1 MGLSDQ
7 DRAHARTAAVIHSQ
21 SGDGRA
27 STPFAAKLSGRT
39 RRTPRRRSRKGV
51 AGVRATVTV
60 VTAHHPGGEDV
71 AIEAADTTPS
81 GEVAGELATAL
92 GVQRTTPALTV
103 GGVAIDPL
111 VPLAATGVC
120 DGAIVVLADAGEDG
134 GPVPTTTALTAS
146 PTATSECRV
155 LRAPRLALAD
165 PASTHEVEFPA
176 KPRER
181 APARLPVIATIAPL
195 VAGVALAAVMR
206 RPEYLLFTVLSPLM
220 MGGQWVADRVGQRRA
235 ARSEALAY
243 AIALR
248 RAQQALSETLACELD
263 DRRAWAPDPSAVEEI
278 ATNRT
283 RRLWERRRHDPDFTL
298 LRIGAGSVQAAA
310 TPSDP
315 TIDRPMLADA
325 PVTLSLRDVGVL
337 GIAGSREQVESLTRS
352 LVVQLSTLHSPRDVA
367 IVVLSPPSG
376 ADRWAW
382 TRWLPHLRP
391 ADETRS
397 RALVGLDSM
406 TVAARVAELN
416 ALIAARTPALPD
428 AAPRAVVVVIDQAS
442 ELRPTSGLADV
453 LRDGPSVGVYA
464 ICLDADD
471 GRLPGECAA
480 VARFS
485 DDASG
490 RVELSV
496 ADAPVVRDIKADD
509 VNGDRA
515 ERIARALAPLRDE
528 TARDGSAA
536 LPAAVRWLDVA
547 DLPDAVDDLAMTLS
561 ARWRAQPAGTTAV
574 LGMSCDGGFY
584 VDIARDGPHALVA
597 GTTGSGK
604 SELLQALVASL
615 AVANRPDELTFVLV
629 DYKGGA
635 AFGACGTLPH
645 TVGFVT
651 DLDGV
656 LAERAL
662 VSLTAE
668 LKRRESLFAAARVN
682 DIAAFRAAGG
692 QLARLVIV
700 VDEFASLAEELP
712 DFVGG
717 LVGVAQRGRSLG
729 IHLILATQRPE
740 GVVSADIRA
749 NTNLR
754 ICLGV
759 TRESESRD
767 VIETPDAARISRH
780 TPGRGY
786 ARTGHGEL
794 RVFQC
799 GRVGGTT
806 RATRGGAQARVAPFR
821 SLGYPDPALGRTSG
835 AAAGDS
841 DLDLI
846 VAACA
851 SAAQYLDVEIP
862 DSPWPPPLPD
872 VITSSDVAD
881 PPLTATLGWRDLP
894 ARQRREPHV
903 VDLAKLGH
911 LVVAGGA
918 RSGRTTTLRTL
929 AGLLA
934 RSTSTADLHMYAFDC
949 AGGALS
955 AFDNLPH
962 CGAVVSA
969 HDADRARRLLSTL
982 VGELATRRAELAA
995 QGFGSIEEQRA
1006 RSRAPLPHIVV
1017 FIDGWESFVTAFDD
1031 VDNGRA
1037 IDGVFDLLRDGASA
1051 GTHVIATADRAGLVG
1066 RLASLVDQRL
1076 VLRLADRSDFT
1087 LIGLPTRAVPE
1098 NLPAGRAFSAH
1109 DLAQQQICL
1118 LASDPS
1124 GPAQL
1129 DAFCAIAAEAADRDA
1144 NLSASSRPRRVD
1156 ELPTHVVLEQ
1166 LEEQV
1171 GRRALAG
1178 DGRLLLGVGGD
1189 HVEPVWADLTDAGS
1203 GFVISGPPRSGRS
1216 TALGCVA
1223 ASLRAAGWFS
1233 LLVTARS
1240 SAASGWVDSVTDA
1253 TDPDVADVLLTPR
1266 QRLAVLV
1273 DDAERVLDTP
1283 AAAALER
1290 FAREARDRGH
1300 LLVVA
1305 GTTEDLAIGFR
1316 GFVVE
1321 ARRSRCGILLAPQ
1334 GPLDGEVF
1342 GVRLPRDTARR
1353 QSPGRGLFIQH
1364 GAITPL
1370 QVAAPSA
1377 PPVASGR

>member
-1 MGLSDQ
+1 
-7 DRAHARTAAVIHSQ
+7 
-21 SGDGRA
+21 
-27 STPFAAKLSGRT
+27 
-39 RRTPRRRSRKGV
+39 
-51 AGVRATVTV
+51 VRATVTV
-60 VTAHHPGGEDV
+60 VSPRHPGSEDV
-71 AIEAADTTPS
+71 AIEAAETTPS

-92 GVQRTTPALTV
+92 GVQLTKPALKV
-103 GGVAIDPL
+103 GGVPIDPN

-120 DGAIVVLADAGEDG
+120 DGAIVVLADADEG
-134 GPVPTTTALTAS
+134 GGAAQTTAALTAS
-146 PTATSECRV
+146 PTTASRSQV
-155 LRAPRLALAD
+155 LRAPRLSLTD
-165 PASTHEVEFPA
+165 PAPTREVEFPA
-176 KPRER
+176 KPCER

-220 MGGQWVADRVGQRRA
+220 MGGQWVADRVGQRRT
-235 ARSEALAY
+235 ARSEAVAY

-248 RAQQALSETLACELD
+248 RAQDALSETLASELD
-263 DRRAWAPDPSAVEEI
+263 HRRAWAPDPSGVEEI

-298 LRIGAGSVQAAA
+298 VRIGAGSVEAAA

-325 PVTLSLRDVGVL
+325 PITLSLRDVGVL
-337 GIAGSREQVESLTRS
+337 GIAGPREQVDSLARS
-352 LVVQLSTLHSPRDVA
+352 LVVHISTLHSPRDVA
-367 IVVLSPPSG
+367 LVVLSPPSG

-406 TVAARVAELN
+406 TIAARVAELN
-416 ALIAARTPALPD
+416 ALVAARTAALPD
-428 AAPRAVVVVIDQAS
+428 AAPRAVVVVLDQAS
-442 ELRPTSGLADV
+442 ELRPMPGLADV

-471 GRLPGECAA
+471 TRLPGECSA

-490 RVELSV
+490 HAELSV

-536 LPAAVRWLDVA
+536 LPAAVRWLEVA
-547 DLPDAVDDLAMTLS
+547 DLADDVDDLAMTLA
-561 ARWRAQPAGTTAV
+561 ARWRAQPASTTAV
-574 LGMSCDGGFY
+574 LGVSRDGGFD

-635 AFGACGTLPH
+635 AFGACAALPH

-668 LKRRESLFAAARVN
+668 LKRRESLFAAGRVN
-682 DIAAFRAAGG
+682 DIAAFRAVGG

-700 VDEFASLAEELP
+700 VDEFASLADELP

-754 ICLGV
+754 VCLAV

-767 VIETPDAARISRH
+767 VIETADAARISRH

-794 RVFQC
+794 RAFQC
-799 GRVGGTT
+799 GRVGGTP
-806 RATRGGAQARVAPFR
+806 RAARGGAQAWVAPFR
-821 SLGYPDPALGRTSG
+821 SLGYPDPAPGRTS

-841 DLDLI
+841 DLDVI
-846 VAACA
+846 VAACGN
-851 SAAQYLDVEIP
+851 AAKYLDVEIP
-862 DSPWPPPLPD
+862 ASPWLPPLPD
-872 VITSSDVAD
+872 VIASSDLAD

-903 VDLAKLGH
+903 VDLARLGH

-934 RSTSTADLHMYAFDC
+934 RSTPTADLHMYAFDC

-955 AFDNLPH
+955 AFGNLPH
-962 CGAVVSA
+962 CGAVVCA
-969 HDADRARRLLSTL
+969 HEADRARRLLSTL
-982 VGELATRRAELAA
+982 AGELATRRAELAA
-995 QGFGSIEEQRA
+995 QGFGSIEEQRE
-1006 RSRAPLPHIVV
+1006 RSRAPLPHIALFV
-1017 FIDGWESFVTAFDD
+1017 DGWESFVGAFDD
-1031 VDNGRA
+1031 VDNGRV
-1037 IDGVFDLLRDGASA
+1037 IDGMFDLLRDGASA
-1051 GTHVIATADRAGLVG
+1051 GIHLIATADRAGLVG

-1076 VLRLADRSDFT
+1076 VLRLADRSDYT

-1109 DLAQQQICL
+1109 DLAQLQICL
-1118 LASDPS
+1118 LAPDPS

-1129 DAFCAIAAEAADRDA
+1129 DAFTAIAAEAASRDA

-1166 LEEQV
+1166 LEQHV
-1171 GRRALAG
+1171 RRRALGG

-1189 HVEPVWADLTDAGS
+1189 HVQPVWADLSDVGS

-1233 LLVTARS
+1233 LLVTARP
-1240 SAASGWVDSVTDA
+1240 SAAGGWVDAATDA
-1253 TDPDVADVLLTPR
+1253 TDPDVADALLTPR
-1266 QRLAVLV
+1266 QRIAVLV

-1283 AAAALER
+1283 AAASLER
-1290 FAREARDRGH
+1290 FARDARDRGH

-1342 GVRLPRDTARR
+1342 GVRLPRDTARQ